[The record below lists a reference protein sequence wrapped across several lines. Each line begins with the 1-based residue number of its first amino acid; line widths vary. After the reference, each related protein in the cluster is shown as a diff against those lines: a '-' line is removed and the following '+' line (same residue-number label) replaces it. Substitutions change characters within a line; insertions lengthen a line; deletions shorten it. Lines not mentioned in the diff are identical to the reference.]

1 MRYALAALA
10 ALALTGCGGSSSA
23 VPRDDS
29 QKAALKVL
37 DQIVHNRYTE
47 AWDDLHPADQAVA
60 PRGEYVTCES
70 RSPVISIPRSVRAV
84 GIKDES
90 IGLGDGSFVPSKAV
104 ALRLGFAGGL
114 TVTPTVHRVVE
125 VDPAVGAHPR
135 RQGGPLSFGRRL
147 VAAAL
152 AVLAL
157 CFGERE
163 LAA

>member
-23 VPRDDS
+23 VPRDDP

-114 TVTPTVHRVVE
+114 TVTHTVH
-125 VDPAVGAHPR
+125 
-135 RQGGPLSFGRRL
+135 L
-147 VAAAL
+147 VASHGSWKWILPSWRFRDYKADR
-152 AVLAL
+152 
-157 CFGERE
+157 CPSDGGSSPPPSQS
-163 LAA
+163 